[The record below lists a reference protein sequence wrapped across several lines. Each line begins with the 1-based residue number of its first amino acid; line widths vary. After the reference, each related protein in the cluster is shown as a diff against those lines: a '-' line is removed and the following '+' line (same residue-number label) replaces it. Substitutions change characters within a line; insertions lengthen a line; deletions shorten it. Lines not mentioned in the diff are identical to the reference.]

1 MNEKDLKEY
10 ENNIKLVSSLK
21 KSNKYSYISGKQ
33 ITDVDTGTRFYDFQ
47 GIRLP
52 SVTTILAKTKNQSY
66 LTAWKNKVGHEKA
79 ESIKNLS
86 SKRGTAMHKF
96 LESHIQGVGY
106 DDLTPIGCEAKPM
119 AQKIIEMGL
128 TPISEYYG
136 SEVMLHYPGL
146 YAGSTDLVCLHNG
159 LETIVDFKQ
168 SNRPKKEE
176 WIEDYYIQIA
186 AYAMAH
192 DAYYGSTIEQGVIM
206 VCTPDL
212 YYQEF
217 KVSGAELKS
226 WKHKF
231 LKRLD
236 HYHELIHDEKERAKI
251 DPNKLLKEFEEDGQ
265 SKEFEAL
272 AIKVRNGEV
281 PPDEVFDHFRNQEFL
296 KHFKNKYRKEIHGMS
311 PDYLRKI
318 GYKKPTKKVK

>member
-1 MNEKDLKEY
+1 MT
-10 ENNIKLVSSLK
+10 LK
-21 KSNKYSYISGKQ
+21 KSNKYSYIQGKQ

-47 GIRLP
+47 GMRLP
-52 SVTTILAKTKNQSY
+52 SVTTVLAKTKNQEY

-96 LESHIQGVGY
+96 LEKHIQGTGY

-119 AQKIIEMGL
+119 AQKIIQIGL
-128 TPISEYYG
+128 TPISEYHG

-146 YAGSTDLVCLHNG
+146 YAGSTDLVCTHNG

-168 SNRPKKEE
+168 SNRPKREE

-192 DAYYGSTIEQGVIM
+192 DAYYGSRIEQGVIM

-217 KVSGAELKS
+217 KCSGAELRS
-226 WKHKF
+226 YKHKF

-236 HYHELIHDEKERAKI
+236 HYHELIHDEKERAKV
-251 DPNKLLKEFEEDGQ
+251 DPNKLLEEFERDT
-265 SKEFEAL
+265 S
-272 AIKVRNGEV
+272 ND
-281 PPDEVFDHFRNQEFL
+281 P
-296 KHFKNKYRKEIHGMS
+296 FKGTSIEGK
-311 PDYLRKI
+311 D
-318 GYKKPTKKVK
+318 